1 MMNNNKK
8 LNEYL
13 INNQKIKYLDVQ
25 LLATFGF
32 IIALFISLIL
42 SYDKKLSLQNK
53 KRIFNSKNAQN
64 IAVFQTILVFIIAIS
79 FLYSNYEQY
88 KLSKKTNGSDQQ
100 DLLLQI
106 ETSIFAII
114 SAVIGLYIVFKN
126 RNSRNLQ
133 ISETELF

>member
-1 MMNNNKK
+1 MNNKGK
-8 LNEYL
+8 LNEYF

-32 IIALFISLIL
+32 IIALFLSLIL
-42 SYDKKLSLQNK
+42 SYDKKLSLQKK
-53 KRIFNSKNAQN
+53 KRLFNNKDAQN
-64 IAVFQTILVFIIAIS
+64 IAVFQTILVFLIAIG

-88 KLSKKTNGSDQQ
+88 KLSKKVHGDDEQ

-114 SAVIGLYIVFKN
+114 SAIIGLYIVFKN
-126 RNSRNLQ
+126 YNKQLKA
-133 ISETELF
+133 SEAEPF